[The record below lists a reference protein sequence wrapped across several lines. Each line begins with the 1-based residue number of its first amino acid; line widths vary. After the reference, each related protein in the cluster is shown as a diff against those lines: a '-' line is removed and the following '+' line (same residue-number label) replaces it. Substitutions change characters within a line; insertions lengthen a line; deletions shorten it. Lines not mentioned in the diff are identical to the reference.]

1 MSKIIF
7 MKYLPPVRPKMI
19 PKLKMPR
26 IYWNLTRDISNI
38 PISVF
43 MSKIIFIKYLPT
55 AWPKLVPKLK
65 VLRIYWNLAHWIFRI
80 CQSRFWCQKSF
91 LSNRYNLLG
100 PNWSQNWK
108 WSGFI
113 EIWHICY
120 FQYPDLN
127 FDVKKYFLANIY
139 QLLCPTWYQR
149 EKCLEFVEIWSKI
162 ENWKKYLIKIIFD
175 IKIKIGIFEIS
186 NVPNFNKFWA
196 FSFDIK
202 SRSA

>member
-1 MSKIIF
+1 MLRYKSSLVYNQLLTAHIMSKIIF

-108 WSGFI
+108 
-113 EIWHICY
+113 
-120 FQYPDLN
+120 
-127 FDVKKYFLANIY
+127 
-139 QLLCPTWYQR
+139 
-149 EKCLEFVEIWSKI
+149 FV
-162 ENWKKYLIKIIFD
+162 
-175 IKIKIGIFEIS
+175 IS
-186 NVPNFNKFWA
+186 NIPNSILMSKNIF
-196 FSFDIK
+196 
-202 SRSA
+202 